1 MTQPF
6 EFPSSVEVAPP
17 RVPSLAMAPP
27 MGGNTLVLPVVGPP
41 GPQGPPGDTV
51 DVLAY
56 GPVSVT
62 NQALVQIN
70 HRLIFQPAGIICI
83 DNNGVVTD
91 FGAIAYPMQGTCE
104 ITFGFPFSGT
114 IYLS

>member
-1 MTQPF
+1 MAL
-6 EFPSSVEVAPP
+6 EFPATVQV
-17 RVPSLAMAPP
+17 VP
-27 MGGNTLVLPVVGPP
+27 LPIPEAVIVPVSGPA
-41 GPQGPPGDTV
+41 GPQGEPGPPGDTAGA
-51 DVLAY
+51 LAY

-70 HRLIFQPAGIICI
+70 HGLIFQPAGIICI

-91 FGAIAYPMQGTCE
+91 FGAIAYPMSGTCE

-114 IYLS
+114 IFLS